1 MNDWILPSEDEK
13 REMRE
18 AIRADEAY
26 RAQIEADRRR
36 KTRIGLCADV
46 SGASQTNFF
55 AGLSE
60 NISESGVF
68 VATMSPPPVGEGVHL
83 KVTVNGDTTRSVVV
97 KGVVRWHRTD
107 ETGSATGC
115 GIQFHDVGPDAM
127 RAIAALMR
135 MSGREPLYW
144 DV

>member
-1 MNDWILPSEDEK
+1 MSDWILPSDQEK
-13 REMRE
+13 REMRD
-18 AIRADEAY
+18 AVAADRAYSA
-26 RAQIEADRRR
+26 AVEADRRR
-36 KTRIGLCADV
+36 RARIGLHADV

-60 NISESGVF
+60 NLSETGVF
-68 VATMSPPPVGEGVHL
+68 VATMSPPPVGEAVHL
-83 KVTVNGDTTRSVVV
+83 KVTVHGDASRSVVV

-107 ETGSATGC
+107 EDGSQTGC
-115 GIQFHDVGPDAM
+115 GMQFEELTGDAM

-135 MSGREPLYW
+135 MAGREPLFW